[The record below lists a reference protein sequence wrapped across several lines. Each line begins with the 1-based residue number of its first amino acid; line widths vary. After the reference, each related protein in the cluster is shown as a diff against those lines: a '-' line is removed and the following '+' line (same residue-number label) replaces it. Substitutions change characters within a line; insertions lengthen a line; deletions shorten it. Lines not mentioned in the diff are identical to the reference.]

1 MQLASSKKSGAVALD
16 ALGAFSN
23 LAFVWM
29 MWLLCNVYFA
39 VKTSTFS
46 ERLCIIVDMARPF
59 YKFLGRMALMTA
71 AALWTGCNDDSEKT
85 AKSEKSQTA
94 EAPATKAA
102 ANAAIETSAKIYREL
117 TEAASHDAEQTFKRF
132 NAENSVVSDFK
143 KFQESLSRV
152 LKSDSQ
158 IDRKIVES
166 ISNKYKTEKGEPRK
180 IFIGGKAGLY
190 TSQDELFP
198 LGVPFK
204 NTSQLSAGLFVVKYP
219 FESDIKISP
228 KGFLDI
234 PSIVT
239 VVHRRV
245 PALRHIYRKFINR
258 KGEFEGKV
266 TLKMTVGPD
275 GMVSNVA
282 LISSTILSIEMD
294 EEIKKNVSCWRFPE
308 SDGSTTVTVPFEFY
322 KSRKE

>member
-1 MQLASSKKSGAVALD
+1 
-16 ALGAFSN
+16 
-23 LAFVWM
+23 
-29 MWLLCNVYFA
+29 
-39 VKTSTFS
+39 
-46 ERLCIIVDMARPF
+46 
-59 YKFLGRMALMTA
+59 MALMTA

-85 AKSEKSQTA
+85 AKSEKRQIA
-94 EAPATKAA
+94 EAPATEAA
-102 ANAAIETSAKIYREL
+102 ANAAPETSAKIYREL
-117 TEAASHDAEQTFKRF
+117 TEAATRDAEQTFKRF

-143 KFQESLSRV
+143 KFQESLSQV
-152 LKSDSQ
+152 LESDSQ

-180 IFIGGKAGLY
+180 IIMGGKAGLY

-234 PSIVT
+234 SSIVT

-245 PALRHIYRKFINR
+245 PALRHIYKKNLRKKPDFV
-258 KGEFEGKV
+258 GKIV
-266 TLKMTVGPD
+266 LKLTIDSTGAVK
-275 GMVSNVA
+275 SA
-282 LISSTILSIEMD
+282 KIESSTTD
-294 EEIKKNVSCWRFPE
+294 FPE
-308 SDGSTTVTVPFEFY
+308 FDSEIVKAVGRWMFKASGGTSTVTIPFTFVEKY
-322 KSRKE
+322 PWTE

>member
-1 MQLASSKKSGAVALD
+1 
-16 ALGAFSN
+16 
-23 LAFVWM
+23 
-29 MWLLCNVYFA
+29 
-39 VKTSTFS
+39 
-46 ERLCIIVDMARPF
+46 
-59 YKFLGRMALMTA
+59 MTA

-85 AKSEKSQTA
+85 AKSEKRQIA
-94 EAPATKAA
+94 EAPATEAA
-102 ANAAIETSAKIYREL
+102 ANAATETSAKIYREL
-117 TEAASHDAEQTFKRF
+117 TEAATRDAEQTFKRF

-143 KFQESLSRV
+143 KFQESLSQV
-152 LKSDSQ
+152 LESDSQ

-180 IFIGGKAGLY
+180 IIMGGKAGLY

-234 PSIVT
+234 SSIVT

-245 PALRHIYRKFINR
+245 PALRHIYKKNLRKKPDFV
-258 KGEFEGKV
+258 GKIV
-266 TLKMTVGPD
+266 LKLTIDSTGAVK
-275 GMVSNVA
+275 SA
-282 LISSTILSIEMD
+282 KIESSTTD
-294 EEIKKNVSCWRFPE
+294 FPE
-308 SDGSTTVTVPFEFY
+308 FDSEIVKAVGRWKFKASGGTSTVTIPFTFAE
-322 KSRKE
+322 KNPWTE